1 VKGSFTRIK
10 KGEDVVDGFLSDDE
24 EEVEGMSE
32 VPVRKSK
39 KEIDNETREELRVRD
54 DFRKHFGNYVK
65 T

>member
-1 VKGSFTRIK
+1 MKGSFTRIK